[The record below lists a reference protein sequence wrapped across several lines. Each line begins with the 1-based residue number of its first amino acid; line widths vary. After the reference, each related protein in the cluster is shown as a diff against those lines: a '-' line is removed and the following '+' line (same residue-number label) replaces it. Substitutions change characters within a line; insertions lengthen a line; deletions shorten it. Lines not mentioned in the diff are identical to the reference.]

1 MSPAEKKAS
10 IDPANDNVSIRT
22 QCQLIGL
29 SRSSVYYQPRPI
41 RPKQLELMKR
51 VDELFTLYPIYG
63 TRQLQ
68 FALRAEGWKVSRRRI
83 ARIMRKLGLEAI
95 YKKPNT
101 SKPNPAH
108 PAYPCI
114 LTCLKEKRSASPTRS
129 GARTSPT
136 SPSTRAFCTWLP
148 SWIGPRA
155 RSWLGG

>member
-41 RPKQLELMKR
+41 RPKQLVLMKR

-83 ARIMRKLGLEAI
+83 ARIMRK
-95 YKKPNT
+95 
-101 SKPNPAH
+101 H
-108 PAYPCI
+108 
-114 LTCLKEKRSASPTRS
+114 
-129 GARTSPT
+129 
-136 SPSTRAFCTWLP
+136 RADH
-148 SWIGPRA
+148 A
-155 RSWLGG
+155 